1 MPLVSLITRKWSCGC
16 NELTDRLLQNFS
28 TSKHA
33 SRRNT
38 IPPLSPFTP
47 SPCSLRVYTDLHCR
61 FFFVHPSRFTA
72 NLPRATGNF
81 PRPNGER
88 IPRTSFHKKQFRG
101 EILPDT
107 LYFLVTM
114 LSISW
119 GNSIWMNQF
128 EFYKVLLFACVSL
141 MRVSRRDTMFDSWR
155 WLN

>member
-1 MPLVSLITRKWSCGC
+1 MAVTNWPTAYSKTSPRVNTLV
-16 NELTDRLLQNFS
+16 
-28 TSKHA
+28 A
-33 SRRNT
+33 A
-38 IPPLSPFTP
+38 IPFLPSPLSLLP
-47 SPCSLRVYTDLHCR
+47 PCSLRVYTDLHCR

-88 IPRTSFHKKQFRG
+88 IPRMSFHKKQFRG

-128 EFYKVLLFACVSL
+128 EFYKVLLFVCVSL